1 MCLEADEERNYFSG
15 WVTVVFYLYYMKKIV
30 FFCLFYFSLNI
41 RKKICKVCM
50 LGSAPQLMLN
60 ERQVLLNH

>member
-1 MCLEADEERNYFSG
+1 MFLEADEEKLFFWLGDNCF
-15 WVTVVFYLYYMKKIV
+15 LLILHEKDC

-41 RKKICKVCM
+41 RKKICKVHI